1 MTNETDEV
9 ILALQPAPARRA
21 IGTAIVAALG
31 GLLLWLAVV
40 APPASPLWLA
50 FLLGLGAL
58 ALWAAVR
65 IWHATGNAVEM
76 TEAGLRDSDG
86 TVIADFDEIAAIDR
100 GIFAFKPSNGFLL
113 KLAAPAPRT
122 WRPGL
127 WWRTG
132 RRVGVG
138 GLTPRG
144 PARAMADAI
153 QVRLAMRGPL

>member
-1 MTNETDEV
+1 MTDGADDV

-21 IGTAIVAALG
+21 VGAALVG
-31 GLLLWLAVV
+31 ALGALVLWLAVV
-40 APPASPLWLA
+40 APPAAALWHG
-50 FLLGLGAL
+50 FLLGFGAL
-58 ALWAAVR
+58 ALWGAAR
-65 IWHATGNAVEM
+65 IWRATGQAVEL
-76 TEAGLRDSDG
+76 TDAGLRCSDG
-86 TVIADFDEIAAIDR
+86 TMIAAFDEIEAIDR
-100 GIFAFKPSNGFLL
+100 GMFAFKPSNGFLL
-113 KLAAPAPRT
+113 KLSAPASRA

-153 QVRLAMRGPL
+153 QVRLAMRRG

>member
-1 MTNETDEV
+1 MDDEV
-9 ILALQPAPARRA
+9 IIALQPAPARRA

-31 GLLLWLAVV
+31 VLLIWLAVV
-40 APPASPLWLA
+40 APPASALWLA

-58 ALWAAVR
+58 ALWAALR
-65 IWHATGNAVEM
+65 MWQATGNAVEL

-86 TVIADFDEIAAIDR
+86 TVIADFDAIEGIDR
-100 GIFAFKPSNGFLL
+100 GLFAFKPSNGFLL
-113 KLAAPAPRT
+113 TLSRPGARA

-153 QVRLAMRGPL
+153 QIRLAARRR

>member
-1 MTNETDEV
+1 MDEEV
-9 ILALQPAPARRA
+9 IIALQPAPARRA

-31 GLLLWLAVV
+31 VLLIWLALV
-40 APPASPLWLA
+40 APPASALWLA

-58 ALWAAVR
+58 ALWAALR
-65 IWHATGNAVEM
+65 MWQATGNAVEL

-86 TVIADFDEIAAIDR
+86 TVIAAFDEIEGIDR
-100 GIFAFKPSNGFLL
+100 GLFAFKPSNGFLL
-113 KLAAPAPRT
+113 TLSRPGARA

-153 QVRLAMRGPL
+153 QIRLAARTR

>member
-1 MTNETDEV
+1 MQTDE
-9 ILALQPAPARRA
+9 ILIALQPAPARRA
-21 IGTAIVAALG
+21 VGVAMVAALG
-31 GLLLWLAVV
+31 VLLVWLALA

-50 FLLGLGAL
+50 FLIGLGAV
-58 ALWAAVR
+58 ALWGAWR
-65 IWHATGNAVEM
+65 MWQATGSAVEL

-86 TVIADFDEIAAIDR
+86 TVIAAFDEIEAIDR
-100 GIFAFKPSNGFLL
+100 GMFAFKPSNGFLL
-113 KLAAPAPRT
+113 RLATPAPRV

-144 PARAMADAI
+144 AARAMADAI
-153 QVRLAMRGPL
+153 QIRLAVRDR